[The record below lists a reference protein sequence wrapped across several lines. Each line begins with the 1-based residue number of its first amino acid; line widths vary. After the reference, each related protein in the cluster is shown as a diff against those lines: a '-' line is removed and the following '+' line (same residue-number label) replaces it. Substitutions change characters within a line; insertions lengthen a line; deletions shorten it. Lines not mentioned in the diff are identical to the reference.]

1 MHASMTLNNSSCS
14 QETNTC
20 KDLGGDTP
28 RISIQEIRIG
38 LWYPDRYQHGGG
50 RSHTDQG
57 KGSHTSVPAAKLP
70 FSPDNGAQHKTC
82 LLYTSGWRTN
92 QDETVG
98 DVSLYGIQRTCQEVE
113 LYRRNRCL
121 PLMAQAR
128 RRGRLSILYVPPK
141 GILTI

>member
-1 MHASMTLNNSSCS
+1 MRHFIRMNGMYNSSCS

-57 KGSHTSVPAAKLP
+57 KGPHTSVPTAKLS
-70 FSPDNGAQHKTC
+70 FYTDNSAKHEAD
-82 LLYTSGWRTN
+82 S
-92 QDETVG
+92 
-98 DVSLYGIQRTCQEVE
+98 
-113 LYRRNRCL
+113 
-121 PLMAQAR
+121 
-128 RRGRLSILYVPPK
+128 
-141 GILTI
+141 